1 VIKFRLK
8 SLERID
14 EPEDGQL
21 PRKCSKLRV
30 TLEKFNALIIEPDID
45 ARMRIKQA
53 TLAVPKFGHLQS
65 VNSISD
71 AISQVEYLDNSV
83 DIIFVSK
90 RIPHEKM
97 QGFFQFARASKKT
110 EDAAN
115 VVLFQSQDEGNA
127 LIKTI
132 LELGADGILCEP
144 YSVDQLS
151 EIAEL
156 ATFIKRERAKER
168 ERGAI
173 SLLIDDLAKQ
183 VDLVSVLSATGG
195 ELGQSR
201 RVLLDLSRIAQ
212 GLSES
217 GKEFYFERIIEKFSN
232 LPPPP
237 KAFQASSYNGASE
250 RVKRLLSKKR
260 AQLMKGKNES
270 TNS

>member
-1 VIKFRLK
+1 M
-8 SLERID
+8 
-14 EPEDGQL
+14 
-21 PRKCSKLRV
+21 
-30 TLEKFNALIIEPDID
+30 EKFNALIIEPDID

-53 TLAVPKFGHLQS
+53 TMAVHKFGHLQS
-65 VNSISD
+65 VNSITE
-71 AISQVEYLDNSV
+71 AISQVEYLDSPV

-90 RIPHEKM
+90 RISHDKM
-97 QGFFQFARASKKT
+97 QGFFQFTRASKKT

-115 VVLFQSQDEGNA
+115 VVLFQSQEEGNA

-151 EIAEL
+151 EITEL
-156 ATFIKRERAKER
+156 ATFIKRERSQER

-173 SLLIDDLAKQ
+173 VLLVDDIAKQ
-183 VDLVSVLSATGG
+183 FDLVSLLSATGG
-195 ELGQSR
+195 ELGQSKR
-201 RVLLDLSRIAQ
+201 ALLELSRIAH

-217 GKEFYFERIIEKFSN
+217 GKEYYYEKLIDKFSN

-250 RVKRLLSKKR
+250 RVKKLLLKKR
-260 AQLMKGKNES
+260 TQIMRGKNEN